1 MKIILIRHGIT
12 VTNKTK
18 IYSLDDSPLA
28 EEAYPQ
34 LDILKQ
40 KLQSYTFKKV
50 YASPFKR
57 AIQTA
62 EYLGLKNI
70 TADCRLQEYNFGIF
84 KGLTFAEAE
93 KKYPAETKKWI
104 EHNDNYAPP
113 LGETSFQHFM
123 RVSEFLNEISN
134 KNEDCI
140 AVTHYG
146 TITMALAWC
155 LENFSLRNKFAP
167 KNSSVTVLNIFSA
180 GKTIEEFN
188 T

>member
-12 VTNKTK
+12 VTNKAK
-18 IYSLDDSPLA
+18 IYSSDDSPLA

-40 KLQSYTFKKV
+40 KLKSYTFKTV
-50 YASPFKR
+50 YVSPFKR
-57 AIQTA
+57 AMQTA

-84 KGLTFAEAE
+84 KGLTFDEAE
-93 KKYPAETKKWI
+93 KKYPDETKNWM
-104 EHNDNYAPP
+104 EHNDNYALP
-113 LGETSFQHFM
+113 LGETSLQHFI
-123 RVSEFLNEISN
+123 RVSEFLDEIAN

-155 LENFSLRNKFAP
+155 LDNFLLRNKFAP
-167 KNSSVTVLNIFSA
+167 KNSSVTVLNIYSA
-180 GKTIEEFN
+180 HKTIEEFN
-188 T
+188 A